1 MAISPVLWGGA
12 RVRARGREAY
22 TLEETARPLP
32 RRAISGER
40 DVISGARD
48 HDAHE
53 DAGAPLGRDP
63 TAQQLLEQILVKLPS
78 Y

>member
-1 MAISPVLWGGA
+1 
-12 RVRARGREAY
+12 
-22 TLEETARPLP
+22 
-32 RRAISGER
+32 
-40 DVISGARD
+40 GARD

-63 TAQQLLEQILVKLPS
+63 PAQQLLEQILVKLPS